1 VQQDKLL
8 APRGAT
14 QPLVPQVAPELR
26 QVHTLTVRAQMDQ
39 VQQDKL
45 LAQRG
50 ATLQLRALQVA
61 PKLRQVHTLTVQ
73 AQMDQALRRK
83 PLAA

>member
-1 VQQDKLL
+1 
-8 APRGAT
+8 
-14 QPLVPQVAPELR
+14 
-26 QVHTLTVRAQMDQ
+26 MDQ

-73 AQMDQALRRK
+73 AQMDQVLQHKTLATHLSTPQIRAPQVV
-83 PLAA
+83 PL